1 MTTPISSIPFFGD
14 LPTLKNSSKRR
25 NSKKRKTEKFINY
38 IPINGVN
45 LSHDFNAEANGDTT
59 PIKKQRPFITD
70 LYTTPGELTT
80 YSTPD
85 KSTSPSTPD
94 TEHTIV
100 DNSAEFKKRPYIWD
114 WRDSFHKTNDHFEFI
129 DDGAETEVDEF

>member
-1 MTTPISSIPFFGD
+1 MITPINLSSFINFGN
-14 LPTLKNSSKRR
+14 LLTLKKS
-25 NSKKRKTEKFINY
+25 SKKRKTEKFINY

-45 LSHDFNAEANGDTT
+45 LSDDFNAEANGDRT
-59 PIKKQRPFITD
+59 PIKRPLITE
-70 LYTTPGELTT
+70 LYPTPGDFTSP
-80 YSTPD
+80 STPE

-114 WRDSFHKTNDHFEFI
+114 WRDSFHKANDHLEFV
-129 DDGAETEVDEF
+129 DDGEGTDVDEF